1 MSDLTRDT
9 TTNVFVH
16 LIKSLPINETCYVD
30 YSFRID
36 DLCFEYIKNNISNNF
51 KSISSR
57 CKTHDAWNVMLHD
70 CTEYFMSDKTF
81 IMNCW
86 VPLLDYYFKDITSCP
101 LILTLPKSIDLVEFV
116 KKYWWW
122 EVLDL
127 SSVTV
132 EIMYK
137 IELAI
142 LHSLMVKNGDFKYL
156 IGIWVQ
162 EAMLANLI

>member
-16 LIKSLPINETCYVD
+16 LIKSLPINETCYVK
-30 YSFRID
+30 SFKVD
-36 DLCFEYIKNNISNNF
+36 GLCYEYIKSNIPNDF
-51 KSISSR
+51 TSIK
-57 CKTHDAWNVMLHD
+57 CKTHDEWNVMLHD

-86 VPLLDYYFKDITSCP
+86 VPLLDYYVRDITSSP
-101 LILTLPKSIDLVEFV
+101 LILTLPKSIDLVEFM

>member
-9 TTNVFVH
+9 TTNVFLH
-16 LIKSLPINETCYVD
+16 LINSLPINETCYVK
-30 YSFRID
+30 SFKVD
-36 DLCFEYIKNNISNNF
+36 DLCCEYIKNNIPKEF
-51 KSISSR
+51 KFTG
-57 CKTHDAWNVMLHD
+57 CKTKDAWNIALDD
-70 CTEYFMSDKTF
+70 CIEYFMRDKLF

-86 VPLLDYYFKDITSCP
+86 VPLLDYYFKDFLSCP
-101 LILTLPKSIDLVEFV
+101 LILTLPKSIDLVEFM

-127 SSVTV
+127 TSVTV
-132 EIMYK
+132 EIIYK